1 MKVKFQNKYSI
12 NQSWIVMLAKAKYQ
26 SKKKKRNELS
36 ISFKKKKKKKKN
48 EIRELNRHIHKP
60 AAWVLYSTLFLL

>member
-26 SKKKKRNELS
+26 SKKKKKEWAKYL
-36 ISFKKKKKKKKN
+36 I
-48 EIRELNRHIHKP
+48 
-60 AAWVLYSTLFLL
+60 

>member
-26 SKKKKRNELS
+26 SKKKKKEWAKYLIKKNK
-36 ISFKKKKKKKKN
+36 IKKKIMKLEN
-48 EIRELNRHIHKP
+48 
-60 AAWVLYSTLFLL
+60 